1 MIAIIPARS
10 GSKGI
15 PNKNIMDF
23 NGKPLIYNTIKA
35 AKNSNMIDRV
45 FVSTD
50 SKEIAEISMS
60 YGAESPFLR
69 PPELAEDTS
78 LLNDTLKF
86 MIQRLELTFAK
97 ALDSIIV
104 LQPTSPLRNNDDID
118 NAINLFYEKGA
129 DSVISYV
136 QASQPISW
144 HKGIGE
150 DGQIIGYSN
159 QKFSNRQDHTMTY
172 YPNGAIYILSRKM
185 IFSDLFY
192 SKKTYA
198 YLMPKERS
206 VDIDDLSQFRYAEY
220 LAREQI

>member
-118 NAINLFYEKGA
+118 NLKVNKSEKLTDQQDNKRRPRFDIRLKIIQPLNL
-129 DSVISYV
+129 
-136 QASQPISW
+136 QPVFVGKI
-144 HKGIGE
+144 
-150 DGQIIGYSN
+150 
-159 QKFSNRQDHTMTY
+159 
-172 YPNGAIYILSRKM
+172 
-185 IFSDLFY
+185 
-192 SKKTYA
+192 
-198 YLMPKERS
+198 
-206 VDIDDLSQFRYAEY
+206 
-220 LAREQI
+220 